1 VKTMLTH
8 DSAPGHFHWRQLRA
22 SLAATLALGLALGA
36 ALASSL
42 AAVEGNTVAAISL
55 AIFSLLLAAVV
66 SLTVVPR
73 LFQRAR
79 REWLRFSFQ
88 ITREGWVFLFT
99 LAIVAMA
106 AFNTGNNLIFI
117 ILSAA
122 LALLAV
128 SEFLSHWNLRQ
139 LTPEI
144 DLPDCVPAAQPFVSV
159 FTLHNQRNWVPVF
172 SCSLTGQLNRV
183 LEPVNSKQKGHTV
196 ELPSQSTY
204 FPYLAA
210 QSRAC
215 HSLWL
220 QMPLRGLHRLNRM
233 EMSTQFPFGF
243 VKKKRGLPQ
252 SVELTVLPEAEP
264 PNEFFE
270 MLPLLNGAFESYY
283 KGSGSD
289 LHSLRDYRAQDSGR
303 FLDWKASAKTGQLM
317 VREFTK
323 EDDRKCCFVFDNTLS
338 DFDEQDR
345 PAFEKA
351 VKLCASALR
360 HFQEMDCETR
370 LVTPIQSTCY
380 GQSDFALIENLKI
393 LAVIQPQEIAA
404 TDLLALASDA
414 SFKIVFTAS
423 RRGQIPTAVWNSA
436 HIVFWREL

>member
-1 VKTMLTH
+1 MATP
-8 DSAPGHFHWRQLRA
+8 DSKPGHFNWRQLRA
-22 SLAATLALGLALGA
+22 SLVATLALGLALGA

-42 AAVEGNTVAAISL
+42 AAVEGNTVAALSL

-88 ITREGWVFLFT
+88 IARAGWVFLFT
-99 LAIVAMA
+99 LSIVAVA

-128 SEFLSHWNLRQ
+128 SECLSHWNLRR
-139 LTPEI
+139 LIAEI
-144 DLPDCVPAAQPFVSV
+144 DLPDCVPALQPFVSV
-159 FTLHNQRNWVPVF
+159 FSLHNPRAWIPVF
-172 SCSLTGQLNRV
+172 SCSLSCLLDRV
-183 LEPVNSKQKGHTV
+183 LEPSTSSKPQKQSA
-196 ELPSQSTY
+196 ELLSQFAY
-204 FPYLAA
+204 FPFLAGHGR
-210 QSRAC
+210 SR

-220 QMPLRGLHRLNRM
+220 QLPQRGLYHLNRL

-243 VKKKRGLPQ
+243 VKKKRGLPR

-270 MLPLLNGAFESYY
+270 MLPLLSGAFESSYR
-283 KGSGSD
+283 GSGSD
-289 LHSLRDYRAQDSGR
+289 LHSIRDYRTEDSGR

-323 EDDRKCCFVFDNTLS
+323 EDDRKCCFVFDNSLS
-338 DFDEQDR
+338 DFEEQDR

-351 VKLCASALR
+351 VRLCASALR

-370 LVTPIQSTCY
+370 LVTPLQSTRY
-380 GQSDFALIENLKI
+380 GQSESALIESLKI
-393 LAVIQPQEIAA
+393 LAVIQPQQVEA
-404 TDLLALASDA
+404 TDLLALAAEA
-414 SFKIVFTAS
+414 SFKIVFTAGG
-423 RRGQIPTAVWNSA
+423 RGQVPTAVWNSA
-436 HIVFWREL
+436 HVVFWREL

>member
-1 VKTMLTH
+1 MLTH
-8 DSAPGHFHWRQLRA
+8 HPEPGHFHWRQLRA

-88 ITREGWVFLFT
+88 IALEGWVFLFT
-99 LAIVAMA
+99 LAIVAIA

-128 SEFLSHWNLRQ
+128 SELLSHWNLRQ
-139 LTPEI
+139 ITAEI

-159 FTLHNQRNWVPVF
+159 FALHNQRNRVPAF
-172 SCSLTGQLNRV
+172 SCSLTCRLDRV
-183 LEPVNSKQKGHTV
+183 LEPSASSKHKSPTV
-196 ELPSQSTY
+196 EVVSQSAY
-204 FPYLAA
+204 FPFLA
-210 QSRAC
+210 SRGRAR

-220 QMPLRGLHRLNRM
+220 QMPLRGLYRLNRM
-233 EMSTQFPFGF
+233 EISTQFPFGF
-243 VKKKRGLPQ
+243 VKKRRGLPR
-252 SVELTVLPEAEP
+252 SVQLTVLPEADP

-270 MLPLLNGAFESYY
+270 MLPLLSGAFESYY

-289 LHSLRDYRAQDSGR
+289 LHSIRDYRTQDSGR

-338 DFDEQDR
+338 NFEEQDR

-351 VKLCASALR
+351 IRLCANALR

-370 LVTPIQSTCY
+370 LVTPTQSTRY
-380 GQSDFALIENLKI
+380 GQSESALIENLKI
-393 LAVIQPQEIAA
+393 LAVIQPQQIAA
-404 TDLLALASDA
+404 TDLLALASEA

-423 RRGQIPTAVWNSA
+423 RRGQVPTAVWNSA
-436 HIVFWREL
+436 HIVFWREM

>member
-1 VKTMLTH
+1 MPTR
-8 DSAPGHFHWRQLRA
+8 DSGHFHWRQLRA

-79 REWLRFSFQ
+79 REWLRFSIQ
-88 ITREGWVFLFT
+88 IAREGWVFLFT
-99 LAIVAMA
+99 LSIVAVA

-122 LALLAV
+122 LGLLVV
-128 SEFLSHWNLRQ
+128 SECLSYWNLRR
-139 LTPEI
+139 LAAEI

-159 FTLHNQRNWVPVF
+159 FSLHNQKPWMPAF
-172 SCSLTGQLNRV
+172 SCSLTCLLDRV
-183 LEPVNSKQKGHTV
+183 LEPSTSSKRESHTADV
-196 ELPSQSTY
+196 FSPSAY
-204 FPYLAA
+204 FPFLAG
-210 QSRAC
+210 QGRSRS
-215 HSLWL
+215 SLWL
-220 QMPLRGLHRLNRM
+220 QMPQRGLYRLNRL
-233 EMSTQFPFGF
+233 EVSTRFPFGF
-243 VKKKRGLPQ
+243 VKKKRGLPR
-252 SVELTVLPEAEP
+252 SVELTVLPETEP

-270 MLPLLNGAFESYY
+270 MLPLLSGAFESYY

-289 LHSLRDYRAQDSGR
+289 LHSIRDYRTQDSGR

-351 VKLCASALR
+351 VMLCASALR

-370 LVTPIQSTCY
+370 LVTPIQSTHY
-380 GQSDFALIENLKI
+380 GQSESAMIENLKI
-393 LAVIQPQEIAA
+393 LAVIQPQQIAG
-404 TDLLALASDA
+404 TDLLALASEA

-423 RRGQIPTAVWNSA
+423 RRGQVPTMLWNSA

>member
-1 VKTMLTH
+1 MLTH
-8 DSAPGHFHWRQLRA
+8 ESGPGPFNWRQLRA
-22 SLAATLALGLALGA
+22 SLTATLALGLALGA

-55 AIFSLLLAAVV
+55 AVFSLLLAGVV

-73 LFQRAR
+73 LFHRAR

-88 ITREGWVFLFT
+88 IAREGWVFLFT
-99 LAIVAMA
+99 VAIIAIA

-128 SEFLSHWNLRQ
+128 SECLSRCNLQ
-139 LTPEI
+139 LLSASI
-144 DLPDCVPAAQPFVSV
+144 DLPDCIPAAQPFVSI
-159 FTLHNQRNWVPVF
+159 FSLHNQRSWIPAF
-172 SCSLTGQLNRV
+172 SCSLTFMLDLV
-183 LEPVNSKQKGHTV
+183 LEPSTSSKPESQAS
-196 ELPSQSTY
+196 EALSQSAY
-204 FPYLAA
+204 FPFLAG
-210 QSRAC
+210 QGRSR

-220 QMPLRGLHRLNRM
+220 QMPHRGLYCLNRL
-233 EMSTQFPFGF
+233 ELSTQFPFGF
-243 VKKKRGLPQ
+243 VKKKRRLPQ
-252 SVELTVLPEAEP
+252 SVELTVLPETDP

-289 LHSLRDYRAQDSGR
+289 LHSIRDYRIQDSGR

-323 EDDRKCCFVFDNTLS
+323 EDDRKCCFVFDNILP
-338 DFDEQDR
+338 DLEKQDR

-351 VKLCASALR
+351 VRLCASALR

-370 LVTPIQSTCY
+370 LVTPLRSTRY
-380 GQSDFALIENLKI
+380 GQSESALIENLKI
-393 LAVIQPQEIAA
+393 LAVIQPRRLAA
-404 TDLLALASDA
+404 TDLQTLASEA
-414 SFKIVFTAS
+414 SFKIVFTGLG
-423 RRGQIPTAVWNSA
+423 RGQVPTAIWSSA
-436 HIVFWREL
+436 HIVFWREM

>member
-1 VKTMLTH
+1 MLTH
-8 DSAPGHFHWRQLRA
+8 DSGHFHWRQLRA

-79 REWLRFSFQ
+79 REWLRFSIQ
-88 ITREGWVFLFT
+88 IAREGWVFLFT
-99 LAIVAMA
+99 LSIVGVA

-117 ILSAA
+117 IFSAA
-122 LALLAV
+122 LGLLVV
-128 SEFLSHWNLRQ
+128 SECLSYWNLRR
-139 LTPEI
+139 LAAEI
-144 DLPDCVPAAQPFVSV
+144 DLPDCIPAGQPFVSV
-159 FTLHNQRNWVPVF
+159 FALHNQRNCLPAF
-172 SCSLTGQLNRV
+172 SCSLTCLLDRV
-183 LEPVNSKQKGHTV
+183 LEPSTSSKQESQTAEV
-196 ELPSQSTY
+196 FSPSAY
-204 FPYLAA
+204 FPFLTG
-210 QSRAC
+210 QSRSRD
-215 HSLWL
+215 SLWL
-220 QMPLRGLHRLNRM
+220 QMPQRGLYRLNRL
-233 EMSTQFPFGF
+233 EVSTQFPFGF
-243 VKKKRGLPQ
+243 VKKKRGLPR
-252 SVELTVLPEAEP
+252 SVELTVLPETEP

-270 MLPLLNGAFESYY
+270 MLPLLSGAFESYY

-289 LHSLRDYRAQDSGR
+289 LHSIRDYRTQDSGR

-351 VKLCASALR
+351 VRLCASALR
-360 HFQEMDCETR
+360 HFQEMNCETR
-370 LVTPIQSTCY
+370 LVTPIQSTRY
-380 GQSDFALIENLKI
+380 GQSESAMIENLKI
-393 LAVIQPQEIAA
+393 LAVIQPQQTVA
-404 TDLLALASDA
+404 TDLLALASEA

-423 RRGQIPTAVWNSA
+423 RRGHVPTAVWNSA
-436 HIVFWREL
+436 HIVFWREM

>member
-1 VKTMLTH
+1 MLTH
-8 DSAPGHFHWRQLRA
+8 DPGHFHWRQLRA

-79 REWLRFSFQ
+79 REWLRFSIQ
-88 ITREGWVFLFT
+88 IAREGWVFLFT
-99 LAIVAMA
+99 LSIVAVA

-122 LALLAV
+122 LGLLVV
-128 SEFLSHWNLRQ
+128 SECLSYWNLRR
-139 LTPEI
+139 LAAEI

-159 FTLHNQRNWVPVF
+159 FALHNQRNCLPAF
-172 SCSLTGQLNRV
+172 SCSLTCLLGRV
-183 LEPVNSKQKGHTV
+183 LEPSTSSKQESQPAEV
-196 ELPSQSTY
+196 FSPSAY
-204 FPYLAA
+204 FPFLAG
-210 QSRAC
+210 QGRSRDC
-215 HSLWL
+215 LWL
-220 QMPLRGLHRLNRM
+220 QMPQRGLYRLNRV
-233 EMSTQFPFGF
+233 EVSTQFPFGF
-243 VKKKRGLPQ
+243 VRKKRGLPR
-252 SVELTVLPEAEP
+252 SVELTVLPETEP

-270 MLPLLNGAFESYY
+270 MLPLLSGAFESYY

-289 LHSLRDYRAQDSGR
+289 LHSIRDYRTQDSGR

-338 DFDEQDR
+338 QFDEQDR

-351 VKLCASALR
+351 VRLCASALR
-360 HFQEMDCETR
+360 HFQEMNCETR
-370 LVTPIQSTCY
+370 LVTPIQSTRY
-380 GQSDFALIENLKI
+380 GQSESAMIENLKI
-393 LAVIQPQEIAA
+393 LAVIQPQQTVA
-404 TDLLALASDA
+404 TDLLALASEA

-423 RRGQIPTAVWNSA
+423 RRGQVPTAVWNSA
-436 HIVFWREL
+436 HIVFWREM

>member
-1 VKTMLTH
+1 MVTH
-8 DSAPGHFHWRQLRA
+8 DSGPGHFNWRQLRA

-88 ITREGWVFLFT
+88 IAREGWIFLFT
-99 LAIVAMA
+99 LLIVAIA

-128 SEFLSHWNLRQ
+128 SECLSHWNLRR
-139 LTPEI
+139 LTAEI
-144 DLPDCVPAAQPFVSV
+144 DLPDCVPAVQPFVSV
-159 FTLHNQRNWVPVF
+159 FSLHNQRAWIPAF
-172 SCSLTGQLNRV
+172 SCSLTGLLDRV
-183 LEPVNSKQKGHTV
+183 LEPSTSSKQQNRTAEV
-196 ELPSQSTY
+196 LSQSAY
-204 FPYLAA
+204 FPFLAGHGR
-210 QSRAC
+210 SR

-220 QMPLRGLHRLNRM
+220 QLPQRGLYRLNRL

-243 VKKKRGLPQ
+243 VKKKRGLPRN
-252 SVELTVLPEAEP
+252 VELTALPEAEP

-289 LHSLRDYRAQDSGR
+289 LHSIRDYRTEDSGR
-303 FLDWKASAKTGQLM
+303 FLDWKASAKTGQLK

-338 DFDEQDR
+338 DFEEQDR

-360 HFQEMDCETR
+360 HFQEMGCETR
-370 LVTPIQSTCY
+370 LVTPLQSTRY
-380 GQSDFALIENLKI
+380 GQSESALIENLKI
-393 LAVIQPQEIAA
+393 LAVIQPQAVAA
-404 TDLLALASDA
+404 TNLLALASEA
-414 SFKIVFTAS
+414 SFKIVFTAGG
-423 RRGQIPTAVWNSA
+423 RGQVPTVVWSSA
-436 HIVFWREL
+436 HVVFWREL

>member
-1 VKTMLTH
+1 MVTH
-8 DSAPGHFHWRQLRA
+8 ASVQGHFNWRQLRA

-42 AAVEGNTVAAISL
+42 AAVEGNTIAAVSL

-79 REWLRFSFQ
+79 REWLRFSSQ
-88 ITREGWVFLFT
+88 VAREGWIFLFT
-99 LAIVAMA
+99 LLIVAVA

-128 SEFLSHWNLRQ
+128 SECLSHWSLRR
-139 LTPEI
+139 LIAEI
-144 DLPDCVPAAQPFVSV
+144 DLPDCVPAAQPFISV
-159 FTLHNQRNWVPVF
+159 FSLHNRRAWLPAF
-172 SCSLTGQLNRV
+172 SCSLTCLLDRF
-183 LEPVNSKQKGHTV
+183 LEPSASPKQQNRTA
-196 ELPSQSTY
+196 ELFLRSAY
-204 FPYLAA
+204 FPFLAGHGH
-210 QSRAC
+210 SRR
-215 HSLWL
+215 SLWL
-220 QMPLRGLHRLNRM
+220 QLPQRGLYRLNRL

-243 VKKKRGLPQ
+243 VKKKRVLPR
-252 SVELTVLPEAEP
+252 SIELTVLPESEP

-270 MLPLLNGAFESYY
+270 MLPLLSGAFESFY

-289 LHSLRDYRAQDSGR
+289 LHSIRDYRTQDSGR
-303 FLDWKASAKTGQLM
+303 FIDWKASAKTGQLM
-317 VREFTK
+317 VREFTR

-338 DFDEQDR
+338 EFEERDR

-351 VKLCASALR
+351 VRLCASALR

-370 LVTPIQSTCY
+370 LVTPLQSTRY
-380 GQSDFALIENLKI
+380 GQSESALIESLKI
-393 LAVIQPQEIAA
+393 LAVIQPAQVTA
-404 TDLLALASDA
+404 TDLLTLASEA
-414 SFKIVFTAS
+414 SFKIVFTAGG
-423 RRGQIPTAVWNSA
+423 RGQVPTVVWNSA
-436 HIVFWREL
+436 HVVFWREL

>member
-1 VKTMLTH
+1 MRTH
-8 DSAPGHFHWRQLRA
+8 DSGQGHFYWRKLSA

-55 AIFSLLLAAVV
+55 AIFSLILAAVV

-88 ITREGWVFLFT
+88 IAREGWVFLFT
-99 LAIVAMA
+99 LSIVAIA

-117 ILSAA
+117 ILSAV

-128 SEFLSHWNLRQ
+128 SECLSYWNLRR
-139 LTPEI
+139 LTAEI

-159 FTLHNQRNWVPVF
+159 FSLHNQRNRIPAF
-172 SCSLTGQLNRV
+172 SCALTCMLDPV
-183 LEPVNSKQKGHTV
+183 LEPSTSSKQQSQTAEV
-196 ELPSQSTY
+196 LSQSAY
-204 FPYLAA
+204 FPFLAG
-210 QSRAC
+210 QGRTRQ
-215 HSLWL
+215 SLWL
-220 QMPLRGLHRLNRM
+220 EMPHRGLYRLNRL

-243 VKKKRGLPQ
+243 VKKRRGLPR

-270 MLPLLNGAFESYY
+270 MLPLLSGAFESYY

-289 LHSLRDYRAQDSGR
+289 LHSIRDYRTQDSGR

-323 EDDRKCCFVFDNTLS
+323 EDDRKCCFVFDNTLV
-338 DFDEQDR
+338 DFEEQER

-351 VKLCASALR
+351 VRLCASALR
-360 HFQEMDCETR
+360 HFQEMDCQTR
-370 LVTPIQSTCY
+370 LVTPLQSTRY
-380 GQSDFALIENLKI
+380 GQSECAMIENLKI
-393 LAVIQPQEIAA
+393 LAVIQPQQIAA
-404 TDLLALASDA
+404 TDPLALASEPC
-414 SFKIVFTAS
+414 FKIVFTAS
-423 RRGQIPTAVWNSA
+423 RRGQVPTAVWNSA
-436 HIVFWREL
+436 HIVFWREM

>member
-1 VKTMLTH
+1 MVTH
-8 DSAPGHFHWRQLRA
+8 DSGPGHFNWRKLRA

-88 ITREGWVFLFT
+88 IAREGWIFLFT
-99 LAIVAMA
+99 LLIVAIA

-128 SEFLSHWNLRQ
+128 SECLSHWNLRR
-139 LTPEI
+139 LTAEI
-144 DLPDCVPAAQPFVSV
+144 DLPDCVPAVQPFVSV
-159 FTLHNQRNWVPVF
+159 LSLHNQRAWTPAF
-172 SCSLTGQLNRV
+172 SCSLTGLLDRV
-183 LEPVNSKQKGHTV
+183 LEPSTISEQQNQTAGM
-196 ELPSQSTY
+196 LSQSAY
-204 FPYLAA
+204 FPFLARHGR
-210 QSRAC
+210 SRY
-215 HSLWL
+215 SLWL
-220 QMPLRGLHRLNRM
+220 QLPQRGLYRLNRL
-233 EMSTQFPFGF
+233 EVSTQFPFGF
-243 VKKKRGLPQ
+243 VKKKRGLPRN
-252 SVELTVLPEAEP
+252 VELTALPEAEP

-289 LHSLRDYRAQDSGR
+289 LHSIRDYRTEDSGR

-323 EDDRKCCFVFDNTLS
+323 EDDRKCCFVFDNTLP
-338 DFDEQDR
+338 DFEQQDR

-351 VKLCASALR
+351 VRLCASALR

-370 LVTPIQSTCY
+370 LVTPLQSTRY
-380 GQSDFALIENLKI
+380 GQSESALIENLKI
-393 LAVIQPQEIAA
+393 LAVIQPQQVAA
-404 TDLLALASDA
+404 TDLLALASEA
-414 SFKIVFTAS
+414 SFKIVFTAGG
-423 RRGQIPTAVWNSA
+423 RGQVPTAVWNSA
-436 HIVFWREL
+436 HVVFWREL

>member
-1 VKTMLTH
+1 MSMHHPK
-8 DSAPGHFHWRQLRA
+8 AAHFHWRQLRA

-42 AAVEGNTVAAISL
+42 AAVEGNTVGAISL

-88 ITREGWVFLFT
+88 IAREGWVFLFT
-99 LAIVAMA
+99 LAIVAIA

-128 SEFLSHWNLRQ
+128 SEFLAHSNLRH

-159 FTLHNQRNWVPVF
+159 FSLHNQRRRIPAF
-172 SCSLTGQLNRV
+172 SCSLTCLLDRV
-183 LEPVNSKQKGHTV
+183 LEPSTSSKQ
-196 ELPSQSTY
+196 ESQSVKVFSQSSY
-204 FPYLAA
+204 FPFLAG
-210 QSRAC
+210 QGRSR
-215 HSLWL
+215 HSVWL
-220 QMPLRGLHRLNRM
+220 QMPQRGLYRLSRL

-243 VKKKRGLPQ
+243 VKKRRGL
-252 SVELTVLPEAEP
+252 SRSIELTVLPKAEP

-270 MLPLLNGAFESYY
+270 MLPLLSGAFESYY

-289 LHSLRDYRAQDSGR
+289 LHSIRDYRAQDSGR

-323 EDDRKCCFVFDNTLS
+323 EDDRKCCFVFDNTLF

-351 VKLCASALR
+351 VMLCASALR

-370 LVTPIQSTCY
+370 LVTPMQSTRY
-380 GQSDFALIENLKI
+380 GQSESDLLENLKV
-393 LAVIQPQEIAA
+393 LALIQPQQGAN
-404 TDLLALASDA
+404 TDLLALASEA
-414 SFKIVFTAS
+414 CFKIVFTAS
-423 RRGQIPTAVWNSA
+423 RRGQVPTSVWNSA
-436 HIVFWREL
+436 HIVFWREI

>member
-1 VKTMLTH
+1 MLTH
-8 DSAPGHFHWRQLRA
+8 DSEPGSFNWRQLRA

-88 ITREGWVFLFT
+88 IAREGWVFLFT
-99 LAIVAMA
+99 ISIVALA

-128 SEFLSHWNLRQ
+128 SEALSHWNLRR
-139 LTPEI
+139 LTAKI
-144 DLPDCVPAAQPFVSV
+144 DLPDCIPAAQPFVSV
-159 FTLHNQRNWVPVF
+159 FSLHNQRNWSPAF
-172 SCSLTGQLNRV
+172 SCSVNCLLDQV
-183 LEPVNSKQKGHTV
+183 LESSTSSRLESQTV
-196 ELPSQSTY
+196 EVLSQSAY
-204 FPYLAA
+204 FPFLAG
-210 QSRAC
+210 QGRFR
-215 HSLWL
+215 HNLWL
-220 QMPLRGLHRLNRM
+220 QMPHRGLYRLNRL
-233 EMSTQFPFGF
+233 ELSTQFPFGF
-243 VKKKRGLPQ
+243 VKKKRRLPQ
-252 SVELTVLPEAEP
+252 SVELTVLPQAEP

-270 MLPLLNGAFESYY
+270 MLPLLSGAFESYY

-289 LHSLRDYRAQDSGR
+289 LHSIRDYCTQDSGR

-323 EDDRKCCFVFDNTLS
+323 EDDRKCCFVFDNTLP
-338 DFDEQDR
+338 DFEEQDR

-351 VKLCASALR
+351 VRLCASALR
-360 HFQEMDCETR
+360 HFQDMDCETR
-370 LVTPIQSTCY
+370 LVTPLQSTGY
-380 GQSDFALIENLKI
+380 GQSESAMIENLKI
-393 LAVIQPQEIAA
+393 LAVIQPQRGAA
-404 TDLLALASDA
+404 TDLQALASEA
-414 SFKIVFTAS
+414 SFKIVFTGGG
-423 RRGQIPTAVWNSA
+423 RGQVPTVVWSSA

>member
-1 VKTMLTH
+1 MLTH
-8 DSAPGHFHWRQLRA
+8 ESGHFHWRQLRA

-55 AIFSLLLAAVV
+55 AIFSLLLAAVI

-79 REWLRFSFQ
+79 REWFRFSIQ
-88 ITREGWVFLFT
+88 IAREGWVFLFT
-99 LAIVAMA
+99 LSIVAVA

-122 LALLAV
+122 LGLLVV
-128 SEFLSHWNLRQ
+128 SECLSHWNLRR
-139 LTPEI
+139 LTAEI

-159 FTLHNQRNWVPVF
+159 FTLHNQRNWGPAF
-172 SCSLTGQLNRV
+172 SCLLTCLLDRV
-183 LEPVNSKQKGHTV
+183 LEPSTSSKQQSQAAEV
-196 ELPSQSTY
+196 LSQSAY
-204 FPYLAA
+204 FPFLAG
-210 QSRAC
+210 QGRSR

-220 QMPLRGLHRLNRM
+220 QMPQRGLYRLNRL
-233 EMSTQFPFGF
+233 ELSTQFPFGF
-243 VKKKRGLPQ
+243 VKKKRGLPR
-252 SVELTVLPEAEP
+252 SVELTVLPEVEP

-270 MLPLLNGAFESYY
+270 MLPLLSGAFESYY

-289 LHSLRDYRAQDSGR
+289 LHSIRDYRTQDSGR

-323 EDDRKCCFVFDNTLS
+323 EDDRKCCFVFDNTLP
-338 DFDEQDR
+338 DFDEQYR

-351 VKLCASALR
+351 VRLCASALR

-370 LVTPIQSTCY
+370 LVTPLQSTRY
-380 GQSDFALIENLKI
+380 GQSESAMIENLKI
-393 LAVIQPQEIAA
+393 LAVIQPQQIAA
-404 TDLLALASDA
+404 TDLLALASET

-423 RRGQIPTAVWNSA
+423 RRGQVPTAVWNSA
-436 HIVFWREL
+436 HIVFWREM

>member
-1 VKTMLTH
+1 MTTH
-8 DSAPGHFHWRQLRA
+8 DLRPGHLNWGQLRA

-42 AAVEGNTVAAISL
+42 AAVEGNTAAAISL

-88 ITREGWVFLFT
+88 IAREGWVFLFT
-99 LAIVAMA
+99 LAVIALA

-128 SEFLSHWNLRQ
+128 SECLSHWNLRR
-139 LTPEI
+139 LGAEVK
-144 DLPDCVPAAQPFVSV
+144 LPDCVPAAQPFVSV
-159 FTLHNQRNWVPVF
+159 FSLHNQRAWMPAF
-172 SCSLTGQLNRV
+172 SCSLTCLLDRV
-183 LEPVNSKQKGHTV
+183 LEPGANSGPKNEIAEV
-196 ELPSQSTY
+196 LSQSTY
-204 FPYLAA
+204 FPFLPRNGR
-210 QSRAC
+210 SRQ
-215 HSLWL
+215 SLWL
-220 QMPLRGLHRLNRM
+220 QLSQRGLYRLNRL
-233 EMSTQFPFGF
+233 ETSTQFPFGF
-243 VKKKRGLPQ
+243 VNKKRGLPR
-252 SVELTVLPEAEP
+252 SADLIVLPEVEP

-270 MLPLLNGAFESYY
+270 MLPLLSGAFESYY

-289 LHSLRDYRAQDSGR
+289 LHSIRDYRTQDSGR

-323 EDDRKCCFVFDNTLS
+323 EDDRKCCFVFDNTVS
-338 DFDEQDR
+338 DFEHDDR

-351 VKLCASALR
+351 VRLCASALR

-370 LVTPIQSTCY
+370 LVTPRQATRY
-380 GQSDFALIENLKI
+380 GQSEVALIENLKI
-393 LAVIQPQEIAA
+393 LAVIQPQPLAI
-404 TDLLALASDA
+404 TDLLALASEA
-414 SFKIVFTAS
+414 SFKIVFTAG
-423 RRGQIPTAVWNSA
+423 RRGDVPTVVWNSA
-436 HIVFWREL
+436 HVVFWRELRA

>member
-1 VKTMLTH
+1 MLTH
-8 DSAPGHFHWRQLRA
+8 HAEPGHFHWRQLRA

-88 ITREGWVFLFT
+88 IAREGWVFLFT
-99 LAIVAMA
+99 LAIVAIA

-139 LTPEI
+139 LTAEI
-144 DLPDCVPAAQPFVSV
+144 DLPDCVPAAQAFVSV
-159 FTLHNQRNWVPVF
+159 FALHNQRNWVPAF
-172 SCSLTGQLNRV
+172 SCSLTCLLDRV
-183 LEPVNSKQKGHTV
+183 LEPSMSSKQESPIV
-196 ELPSQSTY
+196 EVVSQSAY
-204 FPYLAA
+204 FPFLA
-210 QSRAC
+210 SRGRARQ
-215 HSLWL
+215 SLWL
-220 QMPLRGLHRLNRM
+220 QMPLRGLYRLNHM
-233 EMSTQFPFGF
+233 EISTQFPFGF
-243 VKKKRGLPQ
+243 VKKRRGLPR
-252 SVELTVLPEAEP
+252 SVEFTVLPEADP

-270 MLPLLNGAFESYY
+270 MLPLLSGAFESYY

-289 LHSLRDYRAQDSGR
+289 LHSIRDYRTQDSGR

-338 DFDEQDR
+338 SFEEQDR

-351 VKLCASALR
+351 IRLCANALR

-370 LVTPIQSTCY
+370 LVTPIQSTRY
-380 GQSDFALIENLKI
+380 GQSESALIENLKI
-393 LAVIQPQEIAA
+393 LAVIQPQQIAA
-404 TDLLALASDA
+404 TDLLALASEA

-423 RRGQIPTAVWNSA
+423 RRGQVPTAVWNSA
-436 HIVFWREL
+436 HIVFWREM